1 MCMKRSVEDCSSN
14 MKAERVLSIVRFK
27 YPIMEGNVFSVVT
40 GLHEVNGSLQS
51 ADSSVNRIPVDGDK
65 RV

>member
-1 MCMKRSVEDCSSN
+1 